1 MTEQGAASLG
11 KENSPHAAVMI
22 VLSIAGRPLKAKDV
36 GLAIRAPVAETRSA
50 LQDLVDI
57 GFAKTAGGADGEG
70 LYSVARNILS
80 GGIVPDGEAAGA
92 IRLLRFAA
100 ETGKYPWKN
109 VTRHP
114 DWSALERLSREGY
127 VESEWDIS
135 IGDEYLARITPKG
148 HLALEIVSRI
158 EDWLASPA
166 FSAAA

>member
-1 MTEQGAASLG
+1 MTEQSAPSLG
-11 KENSPHAAVMI
+11 KENSLHAAVMI
-22 VLSIAGRPLKAKDV
+22 VLSIGGRPLDTKQV
-36 GLAIRAPVAETRSA
+36 SQTIRAPAAETRSA
-50 LQDLVDI
+50 LQDLVGI
-57 GFAKTAGGADGEG
+57 GFAKPDGRADAD
-70 LYSVARNILS
+70 LYSVAGNVLS
-80 GGIVPDGEAAGA
+80 GGILPNGEAAGA

-127 VESEWDIS
+127 VESEWNTS
-135 IGDEYLARITPKG
+135 IGDEYVARLTPKG